1 MKILPTL
8 EGGLR
13 IDAEDRSDWHLLA
26 AVADDAVDRP
36 TRLADQLGGLITA
49 EEIAEDWYE
58 YIVPDLDAAF
68 QSDIAR
74 VAAAIQQAYDAVDG
88 AAGSLWIERD
98 DGLAWYSVLNQ
109 ARLAIEDHHRFGP
122 GEDVDPDTLS
132 PQKLSA
138 FLRSQFYCAFQSLL
152 LAHVM

>member
-1 MKILPTL
+1 VKILPTL

-13 IDAEDRSDWHLLA
+13 VDAEERADWYLLA
-26 AVADDAVDRP
+26 AIADDAVDRK

-49 EEIAEDWYE
+49 KEIAEDWSE

-74 VAAAIQQAYDAVDG
+74 VAAAIQMAHDASDG
-88 AAGSLWIERD
+88 EPGLLWVERD
-98 DGLAWYSVLNQ
+98 DGPAWYSVLNQ
-109 ARLAIEDHHRFGP
+109 ARLAIEDQYHFGP
-122 GEDVDPDTLS
+122 SERINSSSLPPHQRT
-132 PQKLSA
+132 A

-152 LAHVM
+152 LDHVM